1 MAQRTKKE
9 GKMQCPIHQV
19 EMVCPV
25 CVASMGGKRGG
36 KARTEAKKKAV
47 RENIQKAIKAHS
59 EKARQRA
66 ALAPPPKKIDRKTI
80 WGIDDCR
87 AYFSRHSIKEV
98 DASDLIAAAPPA
110 KKASARRYAGQRLH
124 MLAQNNEIVQ
134 IRRGIYMK
142 AGTP

>member
-1 MAQRTKKE
+1 MTQGTRKE
-9 GKMQCPIHQV
+9 GKMQCSIHQV

-47 RENIQKAIKAHS
+47 RANIQKAIKAHS

-66 ALAPPPKKIDRKTI
+66 ALAPQPKKIDRKTI

-87 AYFSRHSIKEV
+87 AYFSKYPRKEV
-98 DASDLIAAAPPA
+98 CASDLIAAAPPA

-124 MLAQNNEIVQ
+124 MLAQSSEIVQ
-134 IRRGIYMK
+134 IRRGIYHK
-142 AGTP
+142 AETR